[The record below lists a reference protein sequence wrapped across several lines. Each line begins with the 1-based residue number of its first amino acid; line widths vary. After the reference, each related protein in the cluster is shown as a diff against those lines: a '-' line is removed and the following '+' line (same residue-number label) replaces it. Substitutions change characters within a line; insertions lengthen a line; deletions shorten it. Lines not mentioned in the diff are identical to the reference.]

1 MNPSFK
7 NILAIVII
15 VAGTVFI
22 ANQLNLFIKNNQDD
36 KAKTV
41 IIGIISNECQKIKR
55 ADNNIASFGSASKAL
70 DKVLG
75 QGISALDETT
85 YLRILS
91 ICYGEVPYGEKKW
104 YFKFTPLKSIVSF

>member
-1 MNPSFK
+1 MNTSFK
-7 NILAIVII
+7 NILALILI

-22 ANQLNLFIKNNQDD
+22 ANQLNLFIKNDQDD

-41 IIGIISNECQKIKR
+41 IIDIIAKECQVIKR
-55 ADNNIASFGSASKAL
+55 QNNNVSSFSSASNSL

-75 QGISALDETT
+75 KGVSALDETT

-91 ICYGEVPYGEKKW
+91 MCYGEVAYGEK
-104 YFKFTPLKSIVSF
+104 I

>member
-1 MNPSFK
+1 MITKNISLGVLMNPSFK
-7 NILAIVII
+7 NILAIVLI

-41 IIGIISNECQKIKR
+41 IISIISKECQVIKR
-55 ADNNIASFGSASKAL
+55 QDNNVASFSSASEAL
-70 DKVLG
+70 NKVLG
-75 QGISALDETT
+75 KGVSALDETT

-91 ICYGEVPYGEKKW
+91 ICYGEVPYGEKK
-104 YFKFTPLKSIVSF
+104 

>member
-1 MNPSFK
+1 VNIPFK
-7 NILAIVII
+7 NILIVVFI

-22 ANQLNLFIKNNQDD
+22 GNQLNMFITNYQDN

-41 IIGIISNECQKIKR
+41 ITSVIAKECQIVKR
-55 ADNNIASFGSASKAL
+55 QDNNVASFSSASKAL

-75 QGISALDETT
+75 KGVSALDETT

-91 ICYGEVPYGEKKW
+91 ICYGKVPYEEK
-104 YFKFTPLKSIVSF
+104 I